1 MTRDELLP
9 RLDSVLAGPLNDSS
23 IEPPTSGAAPTGGSI
38 VIRIGMAGSY
48 SMQIL
53 AESSTEEEVFRERL
67 AAARPA
73 LDWIQRTIQAGSA
86 ESGRVG
92 GWA

>member
-1 MTRDELLP
+1 MTLDDLLP
-9 RLDSVLAGPLNDSS
+9 RLDTVLAGPLSDSS
-23 IEPPTSGAAPTGGSI
+23 IEPPTSGAATTGGSI

-53 AESSTEEEVFRERL
+53 AESSTEEEVLRERL
-67 AAARPA
+67 AAAWPA
-73 LDWIQRTIQAGSA
+73 FGWIQRTIQAGIA

-92 GWA
+92 G